1 VRKVLGASVNQIV
14 GLMSTEFIKLIIIA
28 FIIAVPLSWYA
39 MDKWLEGFAY
49 KVSISMMVFIY
60 AGGIALLIALL
71 TVSFESIKAATV
83 NPVKSLRNE

>member
-1 VRKVLGASVNQIV
+1 
-14 GLMSTEFIKLIIIA
+14 
-28 FIIAVPLSWYA
+28 
-39 MDKWLEGFAY
+39 
-49 KVSISMMVFIY
+49 MMVFIY